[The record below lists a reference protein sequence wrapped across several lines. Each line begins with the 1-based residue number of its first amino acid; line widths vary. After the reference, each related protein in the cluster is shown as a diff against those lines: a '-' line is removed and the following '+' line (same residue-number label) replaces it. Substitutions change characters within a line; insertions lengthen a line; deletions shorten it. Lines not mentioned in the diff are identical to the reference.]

1 MFEKQS
7 QAVTVKQT
15 LTKEC
20 QGKNTCRF
28 FWNAFAAAA
37 SSGLKDPT
45 DLSFIHFT
53 TSGSELEREGCGRE
67 THGKDKESRM
77 RKLRERR
84 RVGVSE

>member
-20 QGKNTCRF
+20 HGKNTCRL

-37 SSGLKDPT
+37 SSGLKG
-45 DLSFIHFT
+45 LIQLISFIHFT
-53 TSGSELEREGCGRE
+53 TSASELEREGCGR
-67 THGKDKESRM
+67 DS
-77 RKLRERR
+77 RER
-84 RVGVSE
+84 